1 MKSIK
6 KLIVMCAA
14 GCLALLT
21 VACGGGDAD
30 AELQTLRMFRT
41 IQTLRMFVPF
51 RWGCPTRPSGCSTPR
66 LRPLRMFHVVSLVWV
81 CHPDPLGIRICCLQQ
96 HGSEPKWLNLCD
108 MS

>member
-21 VACGGGDAD
+21 VACGGGDAG

-41 IQTLRMFVPF
+41 IQTQRMFVPF
-51 RWGCPTRPSGCSTPR
+51 RWGCPTRPSGCSHRR
-66 LRPLRMFHVVSLVWV
+66 LLPTQRMFDSAPPTPADVP
-81 CHPDPLGIRICCLQQ
+81 CRAAGLGLPSRPI
-96 HGSEPKWLNLCD
+96 GYKD
-108 MS
+108 MLFATAWF

>member
-30 AELQTLRMFRT
+30 AELKPLRMFRT
-41 IQTLRMFVPF
+41 IQTQRMFVPF
-51 RWGCPTRPSGCSTPR
+51 RWGCPTRPSVCSHR
-66 LRPLRMFHVVSLVWV
+66 RPLPTPPMFHAVPLVWI
-81 CHPDPLGIRICCLQQ
+81 CNPDPLSIRIFNPP
-96 HGSEPKWLNLCD
+96 GSNELNRD
-108 MS
+108 KYK